1 MCLVSSVSV
10 TEAQVLLNKAN
21 RTFNFGM
28 NTVLSDSLV
37 TRPLVNDST
46 FTNLENILAT
56 ISDTVIVQKKDHQE
70 VDTLTVEGALKLLDE
85 MNVESEEL
93 KKEISEGVKVLQG
106 KVDSL
111 VVATDTLAVPVDSS
125 RVDSIIPKH
134 RPVIATRPHKVDS
147 IPVVPKKKKKRR
159 PNPIYLKIDS
169 VRNAYTDFL
178 KEKSVSFHA
187 HLRLWDDLNLPD
199 PRHIRPNPDFYKLIV
214 PPTYYTGVVE
224 QAFGVDWT
232 PQKSL
237 QKSASDSLY
246 QVKAV
251 PGYELADL
259 QSSQKVDRWINA
271 LLLNYY
277 MEHPAS
283 VTGNE
288 VLMNEL
294 PSINDEQ
301 LEVKERKEKILS
313 FLEAEEPI
321 EKVEKKELVVYRPN
335 FWKTSGNGYAQFT
348 QQYISDNW
356 YQGGESTNSLL
367 SGITLKAKYDDRQRL
382 EFENS
387 LEIKLGFVTAPS
399 DTVHHYKTNADLF
412 RLNSKLGIRAV
423 KNWYY
428 TLATELKTQFFANY
442 RTNTNDMNSAFL
454 SPLQLT
460 VNVGMDFK
468 QQKPK
473 YDISLLASPF
483 AYTLV
488 YIGNDKIVNPRAF
501 NVEDGKRSANMFGSK
516 FTGNLTWKIIP
527 TVTWKAMFEYFTT
540 YEKVIASWEN
550 TFNFTLNRYLSAKLF
565 LHARFDDGVKLTEE
579 NNTHFQFQQLLSFG
593 LNYTW

>member
-1 MCLVSSVSV
+1 MCFISSMNVAK
-10 TEAQVLLNKAN
+10 AQLLLNKEIQ
-21 RTFNFGM
+21 RTSAVE
-28 NTVLSDSLV
+28 TPVLLDSLIN
-37 TRPLVNDST
+37 RPLIKDST
-46 FTNLENILAT
+46 FTSLESILAT
-56 ISDTVIVQKKDHQE
+56 ISDTVTVQKKNSQA
-70 VDTLTVEGALKLLDE
+70 VDTLSTEGALMLLE
-85 MNVESEEL
+85 EINKESEEV
-93 KKEISEGVKVLQG
+93 KKQINTEMNALHRIT
-106 KVDSL
+106 DSL
-111 VVATDTLAVPVDSS
+111 VVVTDSLVAPTDTNKIKT
-125 RVDSIIPKH
+125 IIPVQKVE
-134 RPVIATRPHKVDS
+134 PVATRLKVDS
-147 IPVVPKKKKKRR
+147 IPVKVKKKKRR
-159 PNPIYLKIDS
+159 INPLYVKMDS
-169 VRNAYTDFL
+169 IRNAYTDFL
-178 KEKSVSFHA
+178 KERSVDFHA
-187 HLRLWDDLNLPD
+187 HLRLWDNLDLPT

-214 PPTYYTGVVE
+214 PPTYYTGVID
-224 QAFGVDWT
+224 QAFGVDWS
-232 PQKSL
+232 PEEPL
-237 QKSASDSLY
+237 VKSASDSLY
-246 QVKAV
+246 QVKASQC
-251 PGYELADL
+251 YQLADL
-259 QSSQKVDRWINA
+259 QSSEKVNRWINA
-271 LLLNYY
+271 QLLSYY
-277 MEHPAS
+277 MIHPDRVS
-283 VTGNE
+283 GNE
-288 VLMNEL
+288 VLMNDLPLLNEEL
-294 PSINDEQ
+294 M
-301 LEVKERKEKILS
+301 EVKKRKEKILS

-335 FWKTSGNGYAQFT
+335 FWTTNGNGYAQFT

-367 SGITLKAKYDDRQRL
+367 SGIMLKAKYDDRQRL

-473 YDISLLASPF
+473 YNISLLASPF

-488 YIGNDKIVNPRAF
+488 YIGNDKIVNPGAF

-527 TVTWKAMFEYFTT
+527 TVTWKAIFEYFTT

-565 LHARFDDGVKLTEE
+565 LHARFDDGVRLTEE
-579 NNTHFQFQQLLSFG
+579 NKSYFQFQQLLSFG
-593 LNYTW
+593 VNYTW